1 MKKMFHNKIAVL
13 ATLTVFTS
21 ISLFTSCSKKAE
33 LIPVNLKP
41 IVYQNE
47 NVTVKV
53 DSKLELLMIAMRLAE
68 IKPFSNDS
76 YGQEYSQFV
85 VGVDKLFSNQKDHP
99 LVKTLKSHFKNY
111 KGAIIEILKIT
122 RYISDDMTQLTINKK
137 ELPKEMLSFWKD
149 INLNDFI
156 VQFNDFAVK
165 GNFERICL
173 LYEAQLKRQA
183 ISVNEYYNYNRNIT
197 EWFSKFYFSPEKQTV
212 FELKPSTLFND
223 AIYVPAIVSS
233 DNKNIIEAVCPSFWT
248 KEEKWPAIRSCIEL
262 SYGYNFIL
270 VQKYWDVISE
280 DANRIIKS
288 LYEKHQITD
297 KITEF
302 TTQYNVASVLT
313 LTELLDYDFV
323 KEDEEV
329 YASFKNSITN
339 YYLIDDVDKIISII
353 DCYKE
358 NRDQYPDYESFFSN
372 YITTVLKDF

>member
-1 MKKMFHNKIAVL
+1 MKKLFHNKTAVL

-68 IKPFSNDS
+68 IKTFSNDS

-99 LVKTLKSHFKNY
+99 LVKTLKSHYKNY

-183 ISVNEYYNYNRNIT
+183 ISVNEYYNYNH
-197 EWFSKFYFSPEKQTV
+197 
-212 FELKPSTLFND
+212 LK
-223 AIYVPAIVSS
+223 
-233 DNKNIIEAVCPSFWT
+233 
-248 KEEKWPAIRSCIEL
+248 
-262 SYGYNFIL
+262 
-270 VQKYWDVISE
+270 
-280 DANRIIKS
+280 
-288 LYEKHQITD
+288 H
-297 KITEF
+297 
-302 TTQYNVASVLT
+302 
-313 LTELLDYDFV
+313 
-323 KEDEEV
+323 
-329 YASFKNSITN
+329 
-339 YYLIDDVDKIISII
+339 YL
-353 DCYKE
+353 
-358 NRDQYPDYESFFSN
+358 
-372 YITTVLKDF
+372 